1 MHELCHADLTRLGK
15 ICELCHTDPSG
26 VCVCVC
32 VFVHSITFLHTSDKQ
47 IDYDLPVDPTF
58 CRCDNCVH
66 ELCHAD
72 LTRLENM

>member
-1 MHELCHADLTRLGK
+1 MQISPDLEKYVSCVIQILQ
-15 ICELCHTDPSG
+15 